1 MDRRPATKP
10 GPDLRQADTGRDDS
24 FDTATDGDG
33 FARLDTG
40 VTGMTGSSIDTL
52 HELGLPAQALAGES
66 EDAELDEPVPNAER
80 LVAQAVALA
89 GDDQDAA
96 TLVGRFWRFA
106 PDEELIGFT
115 AEEMLDAAR
124 AHRDLAQ
131 QRVPGELK
139 LRIHEPDADQHHT
152 VIEIVTDDMPF
163 LVDSVTALLNRHAP
177 RHAPAGPPAGGGP
190 PGAAGPALTEVCAD
204 VEPDDA
210 VAGDLVETWMHIE
223 IDRGARPGRAG
234 AGSRKPSCSRVLH
247 RRARGRRG
255 LAEDAPAGPGARRR
269 AGRRAH
275 LGQPAAGAGEGHHRL
290 GGAAA
295 LAGATTTSPSSAT
308 ASTASSTPTAPT
320 VARPCEAVPG
330 TGLGILRSDSPQRP
344 GTRPR

>member
-1 MDRRPATKP
+1 MDRRPAIKP

-24 FDTATDGDG
+24 FDSATDGDG
-33 FARLDTG
+33 FGRLDTG

-52 HELGLPAQALAGES
+52 YDLGLPAQALGDDV

-89 GDDQDAA
+89 GDDHDAA

-139 LRIHEPDADQHHT
+139 LRIHEPDAEQHHT

-163 LVDSVTALLNRHAP
+163 LVDSVTALLNSHHLDVHLLVHPLVVVRREP
-177 RHAPAGPPAGGGP
+177 LGR
-190 PGAAGPALTEVCAD
+190 LTEVAAD

-210 VAGDLVETWMHIE
+210 IAGDLVESWMRIE
-223 IDRGARPGRAG
+223 IDPVRDAAERERAPPGVAAGAHRRPGG
-234 AGSRKPSCSRVLH
+234 G
-247 RRARGRRG
+247 RG
-255 LAEDAPAGPGARRR
+255 LAEDAPAGARARRR
-269 AGRRAH
+269 AGRRAD

-295 LAGATTTSPSSAT
+295 LAGRTTTSPSSAT
-308 ASTASSTPTAPT
+308 ASTGWSTPTAPT
-320 VARPCEAVPG
+320 AGRLWRRCSAPG
-330 TGLGILRSDSPQRP
+330 WASCAPTRRSP
-344 GTRPR
+344 GRCRR